1 MADLDNVIG
10 NLEGLTWDDWHEWH
24 SDSEVTAMAQDAMA
38 LLTKQA
44 TEIEKLTNYINGF
57 SRDAVPVVRC
67 RDCVKRPDEHETEL
81 NGKSYRY
88 CELHRRW
95 TTDDWF
101 CADGER
107 IQKGDNNDTNN
118 VLRESE

>member
-1 MADLDNVIG
+1 MADITNLISDLD
-10 NLEGLTWDDWHEWH
+10 GLTWDDWHERH
-24 SDSEVTAMAQDAMA
+24 SDSEVTQIAQDAIA
-38 LLTKQA
+38 LLKKQA
-44 TEIEKLTNYINGF
+44 DDIERLTRYINDF

-67 RDCVKRPDEHETEL
+67 KDCEKRPDEHKTEL
-81 NGKSYRY
+81 NGKLYRY

-101 CADGER
+101 CADGKR
-107 IQKGDNNDTNN
+107 RQKGENNDTNN